1 MVSKHCILLLNLT
14 TGSSL
19 KLLFSKVV
27 TKLYKKYLIF
37 GSNRVQQTQLHTHQ
51 IWPLLQLDS
60 LLLEGEMQIDCH
72 VYDFIGTLLGGD
84 VVGRMWGFNWHLAK
98 EGSVAIAGPAGFKS
112 ISNVTIIIGRSLLAC
127 QTLWSGSMNRVGG
140 LIFKKNCRLF

>member
-1 MVSKHCILLLNLT
+1 
-14 TGSSL
+14 
-19 KLLFSKVV
+19 
-27 TKLYKKYLIF
+27 
-37 GSNRVQQTQLHTHQ
+37 
-51 IWPLLQLDS
+51 
-60 LLLEGEMQIDCH
+60 MQIDCH

-84 VVGRMWGFNWHLAK
+84 VVGRMWGFNWHLVK

-140 LIFKKNCRLF
+140 FLFYWPNFGILNNIRSLKKLADYFECSQTN